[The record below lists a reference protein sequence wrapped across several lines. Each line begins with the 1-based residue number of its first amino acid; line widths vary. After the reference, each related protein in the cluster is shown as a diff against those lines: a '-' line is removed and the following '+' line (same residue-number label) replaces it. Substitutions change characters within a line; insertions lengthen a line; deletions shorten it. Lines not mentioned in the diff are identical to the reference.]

1 MRFGSFLVIV
11 SFLVMFGTNSLA
23 AADKQFI
30 QLTGWG
36 GGKAEDVVSKAAETG
51 FTELVVHHEKHE
63 NFTNFIKL
71 GKQHG
76 IGIYAWLFLG
86 DIPAWEKAFPNLK
99 PPLQVMNAAENK
111 ALERIQS
118 DKTFG
123 KSQYQSGGE
132 PVNKIEVLTTP
143 LLCLHDPRVL
153 EAFKQQINEMLSVP
167 GVKGV
172 AFDYIGYQNYRCCYC
187 EHSMKL
193 FNKWNKNKPGVPYEQ
208 NLEMFSLETL
218 VRFNNELTGY
228 ARSINP
234 KAKIIT
240 HVYPVFLPEPLY
252 GNRLDVDVCGQTAA
266 WFFKPFWSYDKI
278 TKYSRVIF
286 GEEKKYFPN
295 SEGSAMNG
303 IFSRSKKHAAKS
315 PERIRKELQAI
326 LDGGGDRVQVCSMND
341 VLKDENIKKVF
352 KNFFRK
358 NDKQVEQKDALDKK

>member
-1 MRFGSFLVIV
+1 ML
-11 SFLVMFGTNSLA
+11 GTNPLVA
-23 AADKQFI
+23 TDKTFVE
-30 QLTGWG
+30 LTGWG

-51 FTELVVHHEKHE
+51 FTELVVHHENHQT
-63 NFTNFIKL
+63 FTNFIKL

-86 DIPAWEKAFPNLK
+86 DIPAWKKAFPNSK
-99 PPLQVMNAAENK
+99 PPFQVMNTVENK
-111 ALERIQS
+111 ALIRIQS

-153 EAFKQQINEMLSVP
+153 EAFKQQIYEMLNVP
-167 GVKGV
+167 GIKGV

-193 FNKWNKNKPGVPYEQ
+193 FNEWKKNKLGVSYEK
-208 NLEMFSLETL
+208 NLERFSLETL
-218 VRFNNELTGY
+218 VHFNNELTNY
-228 ARSINP
+228 ARSTSP
-234 KAKIIT
+234 KVKIIT

-286 GEEKKYFPN
+286 GEEKKYFQN
-295 SEGSAMNG
+295 SEGSALIG
-303 IFSRSKKHAAKS
+303 IFAKPRKHATKS
-315 PERIRKELQAI
+315 PERIKRELQAM
-326 LDGGGDRVQVCSMND
+326 LDGGGDRVQVCSLND
-341 VLKDENIKKVF
+341 VLKDESIRKIF
-352 KNFFRK
+352 KSFFRK
-358 NDKQVEQKDALDKK
+358 NNKRVEQIVAPDARTSHR